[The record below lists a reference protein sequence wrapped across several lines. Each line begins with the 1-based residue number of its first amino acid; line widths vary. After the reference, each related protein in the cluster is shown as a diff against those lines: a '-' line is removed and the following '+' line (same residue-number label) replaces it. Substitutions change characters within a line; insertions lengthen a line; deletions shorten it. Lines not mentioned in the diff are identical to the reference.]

1 MSCGVPVI
9 SFKKTAL
16 VSLIKNNKNGFKLDN
31 FSQLADKISKLIL
44 FSKLKR
50 NKIIK
55 SSQMYSKKFYFKNIE
70 KQWIKLILK

>member
-31 FSQLADKISKLIL
+31 FSQLGDKISKLIL